1 MKLTRMVSAAMAALL
16 LVGCLLMGGCSTPDI
31 AMEVGGK
38 TYTTADY
45 LAYVYSV
52 LTTNES
58 VSNYIYYLG
67 SAALKEK
74 IEIGEGEEKEE
85 ITIKDYILRQAQDE
99 MIRQAAVSNKLA
111 EYKLEWDKEKLKE
124 AETELKEMADDAFLA
139 LGFNNDR
146 YIDMYKALNL
156 NETSLF
162 YGLYDEGGERAVPEA
177 DIRKY
182 FDDNYAS
189 FKIIEISLMNADKS
203 EMKEEDVQ
211 KIQDRMQ
218 KYLDAFNATEKNG
231 ADFDKTAYA
240 LYLKD
245 EEEAKAAST
254 TTKSGATTTTTAA
267 TTTTTTVATTTTT
280 SDNTT
285 TTTTTT
291 SGSTNSSTN
300 STTSTT
306 TTQAAQR
313 YDMFKDDFSDEEL
326 YKAIRDI
333 EMGSAAI
340 KTYKKGGT
348 DKTMALI
355 FRMDPEK
362 ERTEKDDKGNEKE
375 VDYYKEN
382 RDSSLEYMKY
392 DEYNE
397 EIEKAV
403 EELKKTAVINE
414 RAMKSPDL
422 EEMIALVYGVA

>member
-1 MKLTRMVSAAMAALL
+1 MKLTRMVSAVMAVLL
-16 LVGCLLMGGCSTPDI
+16 LVGCLLMGGCSTPEI

-52 LTTNES
+52 LTTNETIS
-58 VSNYIYYLG
+58 SYIYYLG

-74 IEIGEGEEKEE
+74 VEVGEEEEKEE
-85 ITIKDYILRQAQDE
+85 ITIKELILREAQEE

-111 EYKLEWDKEKLKE
+111 EYKLEWDKEKLEE
-124 AETELKEMADDAFLA
+124 AEKELKEMADDAFLA
-139 LGFNNDR
+139 LGFNNQR

-156 NETSLF
+156 NESSLF

-189 FKIIEISLMNADKS
+189 FKIIEISLVNSDKS
-203 EMKEEDVQ
+203 EMKEADVK
-211 KIQDRMQ
+211 KIEERMQ
-218 KYLDAFNATEKNG
+218 KYLDAFNASEKSG

-254 TTKSGATTTTTAA
+254 TTKAGA
-267 TTTTTTVATTTTT
+267 
-280 SDNTT
+280 TT

-291 SGSTNSSTN
+291 TTTATTTTTSTDATTTTTTASGSTSGSTN
-300 STTSTT
+300 STTST

-333 EMGSAAI
+333 DMGSAAI

-362 ERTEKDDKGNEKE
+362 ERTETDDKGNVTE

-397 EIEKAV
+397 EIDKAV
-403 EELKKTAVINE
+403 EELKKTLVVDE
-414 RAMKSPDL
+414 RALKSPDL
-422 EEMIALVYGVA
+422 EEMIALLYGV